1 MKTLILNL
9 IYFLLSELGV
19 FLSDIIEHNPD
30 GNVERI
36 VEIGVS
42 ENPISFKLYQDV
54 YHQIT
59 GKTEQITKKYSQNLL
74 VEFADIEQLHMKIM
88 QLREV
93 HNIIACN
100 ELITIFHDGE
110 RKEEFTSFEKFRTYN
125 SSSVSPTTTLAFR
138 YNFSIV
144 PSGLNKAREYVIKIR
159 VVSRVAL
166 AEQMEGEVPPFMRGR
181 VLGMITANTAEIK
194 IEYSDYV
201 VARGFLESF
210 DEWVKGCK
218 RTEVPAFVSIMQKRS
233 HLLKTLIPIF
243 LVALLIYF
251 ALASISTFFGK
262 DSTPETHAKFIVMYS
277 GFAYFVIVLGGVF
290 GRFMENAIDSYPI
303 LSYVKI
309 NKGDEALI
317 ERFSNSGKIIVFKFI
332 FGVLLTVA
340 LGVVS
345 CKLDRLV

>member
-1 MKTLILNL
+1 M
-9 IYFLLSELGV
+9 
-19 FLSDIIEHNPD
+19 SDIIEHNPD

-36 VEIGVS
+36 VEIGAS

-93 HNIIACN
+93 HSIVACN

-110 RKEEFTSFEKFRTYN
+110 RKEEFTSFEKFRMYN

-138 YNFSIV
+138 YNFSIL
-144 PSGLNKAREYVIKIR
+144 PAGSNKAREYVIKIR

-166 AEQMEGEVPPFMRGR
+166 AEQMEGEIPPFMRGR

-194 IEYSDYV
+194 VEYSDYI

-218 RTEVPAFVSIMQKRS
+218 RTEAPAIVSILQKRS
-233 HLLKTLIPIF
+233 HLLKTLIPMF
-243 LVALLIYF
+243 LVASLIYF
-251 ALASISTFFGK
+251 ALASIPTFFGQ
-262 DSTPETHAKFIVMYS
+262 DSTSETHAKFIVLYS

-309 NKGDEALI
+309 NKGDEAVI
-317 ERFSNSGKIIVFKFI
+317 EKFSRGGKFVVFKFVV
-332 FGVLLTVA
+332 GVALTVV
-340 LGVVS
+340 LGVIS